1 MRKLLLLSVALLL
14 CVCRMTAVPSHPGTV
29 TVQQPDGST
38 LTLRLLGDEW
48 LHFNTTAD
56 GYTVVKDSRGYYVY
70 AELQNGRLCATAQ
83 VAHDA
88 TGRSA
93 AEQAY
98 LVGKRKYQAPAMT
111 EQNARLRQEM
121 QQRQRK
127 TLVSRRAA
135 QYDYNN
141 FRGLIILIEYNDKSF
156 SREDYADIIEGM
168 VNEENYTGYTG
179 KNGHFES
186 YTGSV
191 RDYFTDNSNGKFQ
204 PEFDVV
210 GPYTVDYSQYYVNAT
225 ANANEII
232 NSVLD
237 IADPD
242 VDYSQYDGD
251 GDGVVDLV
259 FFIVAGNGAN
269 YGGNDGRLWWP
280 HRSIVYNPY
289 ATDWSDWAVVK
300 DGVMLLD
307 YASSVELAGYTT
319 WPMTVKIDGIG
330 TICHEFSHVLGLP
343 DFYDTD
349 YEGSGGESVSPG
361 HWSVMAGGSYS
372 NDSRTPV
379 GYSLYERY
387 AVGFSEEPPVIDAE
401 GSYTLDALYIN
412 QEGFR
417 INSSVDNEFF
427 LLENRQR
434 TAFKWDAY
442 LPGSG
447 LLVHRVDQ
455 TNMDVWTSNTIN
467 NNPARN
473 YYEVVRAGGMNHAE
487 TEYDVFP
494 GTANVTEL
502 HNTTSPAN
510 LKTWA
515 GHSTKW
521 GLQNIARNDGVITF
535 DIINTFVLE
544 SIGLPE
550 TATAQIGL
558 PLTLTA
564 ALVPDYVDCALTWE
578 SSNEAIATV
587 DQQGNVS
594 GVSAG
599 DCTITVTAENG
610 MEASCLLTV
619 QEPVAIT
626 VADFVQL
633 EPDTQVLLQ
642 LTDAQVLYV
651 DKKNVYLR
659 DATGSVILNNIGLT
673 LKKNQV
679 INGSLFVQ
687 ASVSN
692 GMMQVKPI
700 SGITDVSGLAVV
712 MGDESQPREVQLEDL
727 TVADY
732 ADYVLIK
739 NVQMEIDN
747 GYWIVSGEK
756 RVRLRN
762 IFKIRGVTLPNDVE
776 GKTFD
781 VEGIFGT
788 DLNGTELVDEIY
800 LLKSVVEIEQV
811 DPPSGI
817 LDIRHEDDDASPA
830 FDLQGRPVSPNH
842 RGLVIRRGK
851 KVLNK

>member
-1 MRKLLLLSVALLL
+1 MKKRILFLWAALLL
-14 CVCRMTAVPSHPGTV
+14 GVCTAFAVPAHPGAI

-38 LTLRLLGDEW
+38 LTLRLIGDEW
-48 LHFNTTAD
+48 LHFTTTAD
-56 GYTVVKDSRGYYVY
+56 GYTVVKGSDGYYRY
-70 AELQNGRLCATAQ
+70 ADVLNGQLTATSQ

-88 TGRSA
+88 AGRQA
-93 AEQAY
+93 AERAFLAGRQ
-98 LVGKRKYQAPAMT
+98 KYQAPAMT
-111 EQNARLRQEM
+111 AENVKMKQMVEEQ
-121 QQRQRK
+121 QRK
-127 TLVSRRAA
+127 TLASHRAA
-135 QYDYNN
+135 KYDYNN
-141 FRGLIILIEYNDKSF
+141 FRGLVILVQFNDKPF
-156 SREDYADIIEGM
+156 SREDYPEIITDM
-168 VNEENYTGYTG
+168 ITQENYEGYTKTDG
-179 KNGHFES
+179 TFVS
-186 YTGSV
+186 CTGSV
-191 RDYFTDNSNGKFQ
+191 YDYYSDNSDGKFLPQ
-204 PEFDVV
+204 FDIV
-210 GPYTVDYSQYYVNAT
+210 GPYTVNFSQYDGSNQT
-225 ANANEII
+225 KQII
-232 NSVLD
+232 KAVVD
-237 IADPD
+237 AADAD
-242 VDYSQYDGD
+242 VDFSQYDGD

-259 FFIVAGNGAN
+259 YFLVAGNGAN
-269 YGGNDGRLWWP
+269 YSGNDSRLWWP
-280 HRSIVYNPY
+280 HRSAIYNPDTWTY
-289 ATDWSDWAVVK
+289 IYK
-300 DGVMLLD
+300 DGVRLWD
-307 YASSVELAGYTT
+307 YASSVEFYGWTSVPSTIHL
-319 WPMTVKIDGIG
+319 DGIG

-361 HWSVMAGGSYS
+361 QWSVMAGGSYS

-610 MEASCLLTV
+610 MEASCQLTV

-633 EPDTQVLLQ
+633 EPDTQVFLQ
-642 LTDAQVLYV
+642 LADAQVLYV
-651 DKKNVYLR
+651 DKKIVYLR
-659 DATGSVILNNIGLT
+659 DATGSVVLNDIGLT
-673 LKKNQV
+673 LKKNEV
-679 INGSLFVQ
+679 INGSMFAMTAVNNNM
-687 ASVSN
+687 VE
-692 GMMQVKPI
+692 VKPI
-700 SGITDVSGLAVV
+700 SGITDVSGLTVTT
-712 MGDESQPREVQLEDL
+712 GEEPQPREVQLENL
-727 TVADY
+727 TAADY
-732 ADYVLIK
+732 ADYIIIK
-739 NVQMEIDN
+739 DVTMEIGG
-747 GYWIVSGEK
+747 GYWIVSGDK

-762 IFKIRGVTLPNDVE
+762 TFKIKGIKLPSDVE

-788 DLNGTELVDEIY
+788 NLDGTELIDEIY
-800 LLKSVVEIEQV
+800 LLKSVTETEHEN
-811 DPPSGI
+811 PPSGI
-817 LDIRHEDDDASPA
+817 LDIRQEADDASSA

-842 RGLVIRRGK
+842 RGVIIRRGK
-851 KVLNK
+851 KVWNK

>member
-1 MRKLLLLSVALLL
+1 MKKRILFLWAALLL
-14 CVCRMTAVPSHPGTV
+14 GVCTAFAVPAHPGAI

-38 LTLRLLGDEW
+38 LTLRLIGDEW
-48 LHFNTTAD
+48 LHFTTTAD
-56 GYTVVKDSRGYYVY
+56 GYTVVKGSDGYYRY
-70 AELQNGRLCATAQ
+70 ADVLNGQLTATSQ

-88 TGRSA
+88 AGRQA
-93 AEQAY
+93 AERAFLAGRQ
-98 LVGKRKYQAPAMT
+98 KYQVPAMT
-111 EQNARLRQEM
+111 AENVKMKQMVEEQ
-121 QQRQRK
+121 QRK
-127 TLVSRRAA
+127 TLASHRAA
-135 QYDYNN
+135 KYDYNN
-141 FRGLIILIEYNDKSF
+141 FRGLVILVQFNDKPF
-156 SREDYADIIEGM
+156 SREDYPEIITDM
-168 VNEENYTGYTG
+168 ITQENYEGYTKTDG
-179 KNGHFES
+179 TFVS
-186 YTGSV
+186 CTGSV
-191 RDYFTDNSNGKFQ
+191 YDYYSDNSDGKFLPQ
-204 PEFDVV
+204 FDIV
-210 GPYTVDYSQYYVNAT
+210 GPYTVNFSQYDGSNQT
-225 ANANEII
+225 KQII
-232 NSVLD
+232 KAVVD
-237 IADPD
+237 AADAD
-242 VDYSQYDGD
+242 VDFSQYDGD

-259 FFIVAGNGAN
+259 YFLVAGNGAN
-269 YGGNDGRLWWP
+269 YSGNDSRLWWP
-280 HRSIVYNPY
+280 HRSAIYNPDTWTY
-289 ATDWSDWAVVK
+289 IYK
-300 DGVMLLD
+300 DGVRLWD
-307 YASSVELAGYTT
+307 YASSVEFYGWTSVPSTIHL
-319 WPMTVKIDGIG
+319 DGIG

-361 HWSVMAGGSYS
+361 QWSVMAGGSYS

-610 MEASCLLTV
+610 MEASCQLTV

-633 EPDTQVLLQ
+633 EPDTQVFLQ

-651 DKKNVYLR
+651 DKKIVYLR
-659 DATGSVILNNIGLT
+659 DATGSVVLNDIGLT
-673 LKKNQV
+673 LKKNEV
-679 INGSLFVQ
+679 INGSMFAMTAVNNNM
-687 ASVSN
+687 VE
-692 GMMQVKPI
+692 VKPI
-700 SGITDVSGLAVV
+700 SGITDVSGLTVTT
-712 MGDESQPREVQLEDL
+712 GEEPQPREVQLENL
-727 TVADY
+727 TAADY
-732 ADYVLIK
+732 ADYIIIK
-739 NVQMEIDN
+739 DVTMEIGG
-747 GYWIVSGEK
+747 GYWIVSGDK

-762 IFKIRGVTLPNDVE
+762 TFKIKGIKLPSDVE

-788 DLNGTELVDEIY
+788 NLDGTELIDEIY
-800 LLKSVVEIEQV
+800 LLKSVTETEHEN
-811 DPPSGI
+811 PPSGI
-817 LDIRHEDDDASPA
+817 LDIRQEADDASSA

-842 RGLVIRRGK
+842 RGVIIRRGK
-851 KVLNK
+851 KVWNK

>member
-1 MRKLLLLSVALLL
+1 MKKRILFLWAALLL
-14 CVCRMTAVPSHPGTV
+14 GVCTAFAVPAHPGAI

-38 LTLRLLGDEW
+38 LTLRLIGDEW
-48 LHFNTTAD
+48 LHFTTTAD
-56 GYTVVKDSRGYYVY
+56 GYTVVKGSDGYYRY
-70 AELQNGRLCATAQ
+70 ADVLNGQLTATSQ

-88 TGRSA
+88 AGRQA
-93 AEQAY
+93 AERAFLAGRQ
-98 LVGKRKYQAPAMT
+98 KYQAPAMT
-111 EQNARLRQEM
+111 AENVKMKQMVEEQ
-121 QQRQRK
+121 QRK
-127 TLVSRRAA
+127 TLASHRAA
-135 QYDYNN
+135 KYDYNN
-141 FRGLIILIEYNDKSF
+141 FRGLVILVQFNDKPF
-156 SREDYADIIEGM
+156 SREDYPEIITDM
-168 VNEENYTGYTG
+168 ITQENYEGYTKTDG
-179 KNGHFES
+179 TFVS
-186 YTGSV
+186 CTGSV
-191 RDYFTDNSNGKFQ
+191 YDYYSDNSDGKFLPQ
-204 PEFDVV
+204 FDIV
-210 GPYTVDYSQYYVNAT
+210 GPYTVNFSQYDGSNQT
-225 ANANEII
+225 KQII
-232 NSVLD
+232 KAVVD
-237 IADPD
+237 AADAD
-242 VDYSQYDGD
+242 VDFSQYDGD

-259 FFIVAGNGAN
+259 YFLVAGNGAN
-269 YGGNDGRLWWP
+269 YSGNDSRLWWP
-280 HRSIVYNPY
+280 HRSAIYNPDTWTY
-289 ATDWSDWAVVK
+289 IYK
-300 DGVMLLD
+300 DGVRLWD
-307 YASSVELAGYTT
+307 YASSVEFYGWTSVPSTIHL
-319 WPMTVKIDGIG
+319 DGIG

-361 HWSVMAGGSYS
+361 QWSVMAGGSYS
-372 NDSRTPV
+372 NESRTPV

-610 MEASCLLTV
+610 MEASCQLTV

-633 EPDTQVLLQ
+633 EPDTQVFLQ

-651 DKKNVYLR
+651 DKKIVYLR
-659 DATGSVILNNIGLT
+659 DATGSVVLNDIGLT
-673 LKKNQV
+673 LKKNEV
-679 INGSLFVQ
+679 INGSMFAMTAVNNNM
-687 ASVSN
+687 VE
-692 GMMQVKPI
+692 VKPI
-700 SGITDVSGLAVV
+700 SGITDVSGLTVTT
-712 MGDESQPREVQLEDL
+712 GEEPQPREVQLENL
-727 TVADY
+727 TAADY
-732 ADYVLIK
+732 ADYIIIK
-739 NVQMEIDN
+739 DVTMEIGG
-747 GYWIVSGEK
+747 GYWIVSGDK

-762 IFKIRGVTLPNDVE
+762 TFKIKGIKLPSDVE

-788 DLNGTELVDEIY
+788 NLDGTELIDEIY
-800 LLKSVVEIEQV
+800 LLKSVTETEHEN
-811 DPPSGI
+811 PPSGI
-817 LDIRHEDDDASPA
+817 LDIRQEADDASSA

-842 RGLVIRRGK
+842 RGVIIRRGK
-851 KVLNK
+851 KVWNK

>member
-1 MRKLLLLSVALLL
+1 MKKRILFLWAALLL
-14 CVCRMTAVPSHPGTV
+14 GVCTAFAVPAHPGAI

-38 LTLRLLGDEW
+38 LTLRLIGDEW
-48 LHFNTTAD
+48 LHFTTTAD
-56 GYTVVKDSRGYYVY
+56 GYTVVKGSDGYYRY
-70 AELQNGRLCATAQ
+70 ADVLNGQLMATSQ

-88 TGRSA
+88 AGRQA
-93 AEQAY
+93 AERAFLAGRQ
-98 LVGKRKYQAPAMT
+98 KYQAPAMT
-111 EQNARLRQEM
+111 AENVKMKQMVEEQ
-121 QQRQRK
+121 QRK
-127 TLVSRRAA
+127 TLASHRAA
-135 QYDYNN
+135 KYDYNN
-141 FRGLIILIEYNDKSF
+141 FRGLVILVQFNDKPF
-156 SREDYADIIEGM
+156 SREDYPEIITDM
-168 VNEENYTGYTG
+168 ITQENYEGYTKTDG
-179 KNGHFES
+179 TFVS
-186 YTGSV
+186 CTGSV
-191 RDYFTDNSNGKFQ
+191 YDYYSDNSDGKFLPQ
-204 PEFDVV
+204 FDIV
-210 GPYTVDYSQYYVNAT
+210 GPYTVNFSQYDGSNQT
-225 ANANEII
+225 KQII
-232 NSVLD
+232 KAVVD
-237 IADPD
+237 AADAD
-242 VDYSQYDGD
+242 VDFSQYDGD

-259 FFIVAGNGAN
+259 YFLVAGNGAN
-269 YGGNDGRLWWP
+269 YSGNDSRLWWP
-280 HRSIVYNPY
+280 HRSAIYNPDTWTY
-289 ATDWSDWAVVK
+289 IYK
-300 DGVMLLD
+300 DGVRLWD
-307 YASSVELAGYTT
+307 YASSVEFYGWTSVPSTIHL
-319 WPMTVKIDGIG
+319 DGIG

-361 HWSVMAGGSYS
+361 QWSVMAGGSYS

-633 EPDTQVLLQ
+633 EPDTQVFLQ

-651 DKKNVYLR
+651 DKKIVYLR
-659 DATGSVILNNIGLT
+659 DATGSVVLNDIGLT
-673 LKKNQV
+673 LKKNEV
-679 INGSLFVQ
+679 INGSMFAMTAVNNNM
-687 ASVSN
+687 VE
-692 GMMQVKPI
+692 VKPI
-700 SGITDVSGLAVV
+700 SGITDVSGLTVTT
-712 MGDESQPREVQLEDL
+712 GEEPQPREVQLEDL

>member
-1 MRKLLLLSVALLL
+1 MKKRILFLWAALLL
-14 CVCRMTAVPSHPGTV
+14 GVCTAFAVPAHPGAI

-38 LTLRLLGDEW
+38 LTLRLIGDEW
-48 LHFNTTAD
+48 LHFTTTAD
-56 GYTVVKDSRGYYVY
+56 GYTVVKGSDGYYRY
-70 AELQNGRLCATAQ
+70 ADVLNGQLTATSQ

-88 TGRSA
+88 AGRQA
-93 AEQAY
+93 AERAFLAGRQ
-98 LVGKRKYQAPAMT
+98 KYQAPAMT
-111 EQNARLRQEM
+111 AENVKMKQMVEEQ
-121 QQRQRK
+121 QRK
-127 TLVSRRAA
+127 TLASHRAA
-135 QYDYNN
+135 KYDYNN
-141 FRGLIILIEYNDKSF
+141 FRGLVILVQFNDKTF
-156 SREDYADIIEGM
+156 SREDYPEIITDM
-168 VNEENYTGYTG
+168 ITQENYEGYTDT
-179 KNGHFES
+179 NGTFVS

-191 RDYFTDNSNGKFQ
+191 YDYYSDNSDGKFKPQ
-204 PEFDVV
+204 FDIA
-210 GPYTVDYSQYYVNAT
+210 GPYTVNFSQYDGNDKTLNIVNA
-225 ANANEII
+225 ALNA
-232 NSVLD
+232 
-237 IADPD
+237 ADAD
-242 VDYSQYDGD
+242 VDFSQYDGD

-259 FFIVAGNGAN
+259 YFLVAGNGAN
-269 YGGNDGRLWWP
+269 YSGNDNRLWWP
-280 HRSIVYNPY
+280 HRSAIYNPDTWTY
-289 ATDWSDWAVVK
+289 IYK
-300 DGVMLLD
+300 DGVRLWD
-307 YASSVELAGYTT
+307 YASSVEFYGWTSVPSTIHL
-319 WPMTVKIDGIG
+319 DGIG

-401 GSYTLDALYIN
+401 GSYTLNALYIN

-610 MEASCLLTV
+610 MEASCQLTV

-651 DKKNVYLR
+651 DKKIVYLR